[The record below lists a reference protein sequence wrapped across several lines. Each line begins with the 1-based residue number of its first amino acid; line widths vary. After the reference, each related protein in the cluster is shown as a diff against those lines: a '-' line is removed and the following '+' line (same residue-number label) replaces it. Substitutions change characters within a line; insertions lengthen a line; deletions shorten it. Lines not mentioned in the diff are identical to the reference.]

1 VEAQSGV
8 FVARLC
14 AVGLMLPSLWR
25 VLLVSWLP
33 VVVWYCT
40 LFRGFSVENARGA
53 DPLLPVWFYNVSIT
67 LAYGRQ
73 SEMVTS
79 HRRLGLRLGSSVLLS
94 IPYVSARLRG
104 HGPDLQNVL
113 R

>member
-1 VEAQSGV
+1 VGSTKPRKKCNASLTHKGWPWTGRGVWHLRASIGVEAQSGV

-67 LAYGRQ
+67 LAYGNPRW
-73 SEMVTS
+73 
-79 HRRLGLRLGSSVLLS
+79 
-94 IPYVSARLRG
+94 
-104 HGPDLQNVL
+104 
-113 R
+113 